1 VALSR
6 DLASNNLWV
15 ESLERSLARRGRP
28 RRASLE
34 LGKLTPPRDLSDPDN
49 LAESVLYWRTRRA
62 AASTSPIPAA
72 GGATALALL
81 AATTLPSLTAGH
93 TDGAKTLVRHGG
105 RAGTGAGTRTEL
117 VHKLAT
123 ARQAFDPSKVSG
135 LGQAATAAA
144 ATPFAGKVLYGSID
158 SVQRMLGVKIDGEV
172 GPATGAA
179 IRAFQ
184 TAHGLVANGI
194 VDQTTYDAM
203 QAANPTAA
211 TVNETTPITVTGGGV
226 IAHDASAA
234 ASVAVTAP
242 VQAPAAGAT
251 TAPTSTAPT
260 STAPTTDGGATGA
273 TTAATPTSIASDGTT
288 AAADTTAATEP
299 AVPAGVTAVQ
309 AALHV
314 EVDGTFGTQTKDAVE
329 AFQSAHGLAADG
341 VVGPQTRAALGIGAG
356 PTLQDTQPPPPP
368 PAPVDTA
375 IGANTPAA
383 GDGGTAQTE
392 TSSGSSTSDSASTT
406 TTTTSTGTPTASSG
420 EPGNVATG
428 MAEMIA
434 AANQIATLPY
444 IWGGGHGSWVS
455 PGYDCSGSVSYVLHA
470 AGLLSAPEDSSELE
484 SYGAPGPGQ
493 YITIYATAGHAWMT
507 IDGKRFDTVALS
519 EDGSRWASGGGEFA
533 GFVERHPIGY

>member
-62 AASTSPIPAA
+62 AASASPIPAA

-93 TDGAKTLVRHGG
+93 SDAAKTLGRHGG
-105 RAGTGAGTRTEL
+105 SAGTAGTRSEL
-117 VHKLAT
+117 VHKLAS

-135 LGQAATAAA
+135 LGQAASA
-144 ATPFAGKVLYGSID
+144 ATATPLAGKVIYGSID

-184 TAHGLVANGI
+184 TAHGLLANGI

-203 QAANPTAA
+203 QAANPTTTA
-211 TVNETTPITVTGGGV
+211 TETTPVTPTGAGV

-242 VQAPAAGAT
+242 VVAPTAGAT
-251 TAPTSTAPT
+251 AAPASA
-260 STAPTTDGGATGA
+260 APTTDGGATGA
-273 TTAATPTSIASDGTT
+273 TTAATPTSITSDSTT
-288 AAADTTAATEP
+288 AAAGTTAATEP

-368 PAPVDTA
+368 PEPVDTA
-375 IGANTPAA
+375 TGANTPAA
-383 GDGGTAQTE
+383 GDGGTAQTD
-392 TSSGSSTSDSASTT
+392 TSSGSSSSDSTT
-406 TTTTSTGTPTASSG
+406 TTTTTTASTGTPTASSG
-420 EPGNVATG
+420 DPGNVATG

-434 AANQIATLPY
+434 AADQIATLPY

-507 IDGKRFDTVALS
+507 IDGRRFDTVALS